1 MTRTTLTLD
10 DDLARSLRDEAQR
23 TGQSFRDI
31 VNASL
36 RRGMRR
42 ESTGFELPEPPIHSL
57 GLSGEAASISA
68 NKLNDLLENEHLAR
82 LPGGSV

>member
-1 MTRTTLTLD
+1 
-10 DDLARSLRDEAQR
+10 
-23 TGQSFRDI
+23 
-31 VNASL
+31 
-36 RRGMRR
+36 MRR